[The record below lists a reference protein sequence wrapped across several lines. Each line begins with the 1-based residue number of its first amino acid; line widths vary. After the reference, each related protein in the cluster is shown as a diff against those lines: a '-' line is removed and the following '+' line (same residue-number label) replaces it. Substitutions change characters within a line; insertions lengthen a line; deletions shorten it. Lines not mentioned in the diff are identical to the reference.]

1 MNTDRQ
7 IARPDIII
15 ADVGPLIQLAQ
26 AGRLHLLHQVGRR
39 IVIPDMVAHEVME
52 DLSTPGV
59 QDLQDWIDAGQAEG
73 GDGPVSIETT
83 EVGRAFYAARKAEPD
98 FRWPK
103 AAELLIVGWLGERVE
118 AAEHPVLVIYE
129 SRRVPYM
136 VGDADVAADIKAMT
150 TRAFLALAKGQE
162 SAAAAE
168 LS

>member
-1 MNTDRQ
+1 MKTDRQ

-26 AGRLHLLHQVGRR
+26 AGGLHLLHQVGRR
-39 IVIPDMVAHEVME
+39 VVIPDMVAHEVME
-52 DLSTPGV
+52 DLSTPSV
-59 QDLQDWIDAGQAEG
+59 QELRDWIDAGQAEG

-83 EVGRAFYAARKAEPD
+83 EVGRAFYAARRAEPD

-103 AAELLIVGWLGERVE
+103 AAELSIIGWLGERE
-118 AAEHPVLVIYE
+118 AAAEHPVLVVYE

-136 VGDADVAADIKAMT
+136 VGDADVAVDIKAMT
-150 TRAFLALAKGQE
+150 TRAFLELAGRR
-162 SAAAAE
+162 SIAPAAE